1 MKILALE
8 TSAAACSAALC
19 QDGTLLAQSWQ
30 NSGLTHSRTLLPLV
44 DSMLKNCGASL
55 KEVEVIAVA
64 AGPGSFTG
72 LRIGVATAK
81 GLAWPEDKPCAPC
94 STLESMAWPLAHLEG
109 RVIVCAMDARRSQ
122 VYNAL
127 FLAAGEG
134 LQRLTPDRAIGLDQL
149 GEELKKVEKEK
160 IVVGDGA
167 RLCYNT
173 LTEQGITLKMAPEHL
188 RMQSAWGVARAAL
201 ELVRSGGLVSGEE
214 LAPVYCRLSQAE
226 RERLERENGRDP
238 TLAEIAGELD
248 VTVEEIVEA
257 MESGAEVES
266 LQKTIY
272 QGENHDISLMDRI
285 PEKENGQEKLLNR
298 LFLEELLGRLPAK
311 ERQLIYMRYFQD
323 MTQAQIAGKLGI
335 SQVQVSRME
344 KKILRQMRMENS

>member
-1 MKILALE
+1 MQGKVEICGVNTAKLK
-8 TSAAACSAALC
+8 
-19 QDGTLLAQSWQ
+19 
-30 NSGLTHSRTLLPLV
+30 V
-44 DSMLKNCGASL
+44 LKNEETAELL
-55 KEVEVIAVA
+55 KRTKQGDMKAREELIAGNLRLVLSVIQK
-64 AGPGSFTG
+64 FTNRGENVDDLFQVGCIG
-72 LRIGVATAK
+72 LIKAIDNFNVDLDVRFSTYGVPMIIGEIRRFLRSEGMVK
-81 GLAWPEDKPCAPC
+81 VSRPIRELAWKAY
-94 STLESMAWPLAHLEG
+94 A
-109 RVIVCAMDARRSQ
+109 V
-122 VYNAL
+122 
-127 FLAAGEG
+127 
-134 LQRLTPDRAIGLDQL
+134 
-149 GEELKKVEKEK
+149 
-160 IVVGDGA
+160 
-167 RLCYNT
+167 
-173 LTEQGITLKMAPEHL
+173 
-188 RMQSAWGVARAAL
+188 
-201 ELVRSGGLVSGEE
+201 
-214 LAPVYCRLSQAE
+214 

-298 LFLEELLGRLPAK
+298 IFLEELLGRLPAK

-344 KKILRQMRMENS
+344 KKILRQMRMEKV

>member
-1 MKILALE
+1 MEHTLALIE
-8 TSAAACSAALC
+8 KAHEGDKAARDTLAEENMGLVWSMVRRFANRGVEMEDLC
-19 QDGTLLAQSWQ
+19 QIGSIGLLKAIDKFDPSF
-30 NSGLTHSRTLLPLV
+30 
-44 DSMLKNCGASL
+44 
-55 KEVEVIAVA
+55 EVCFSTYAV
-64 AGPGSFTG
+64 PM
-72 LRIGVATAK
+72 I
-81 GLAWPEDKPCAPC
+81 
-94 STLESMAWPLAHLEG
+94 
-109 RVIVCAMDARRSQ
+109 
-122 VYNAL
+122 
-127 FLAAGEG
+127 AGEI
-134 LQRLTPDRAIGLDQL
+134 RRF
-149 GEELKKVEKEK
+149 
-160 IVVGDGA
+160 
-167 RLCYNT
+167 
-173 LTEQGITLKMAPEHL
+173 L
-188 RMQSAWGVARAAL
+188 RSEGV
-201 ELVRSGGLVSGEE
+201 
-214 LAPVYCRLSQAE
+214 

-298 LFLEELLGRLPAK
+298 IFLEELLGRLPAK

-344 KKILRQMRMENS
+344 KKILRQMRMEKV

>member
-1 MKILALE
+1 MEHTLALIE
-8 TSAAACSAALC
+8 KAHEGDKAARDTLAEENMGLVWSMVRRFANRGVEMEDLC
-19 QDGTLLAQSWQ
+19 QIGSIGLLKAIDKFDPSFEVCF
-30 NSGLTHSRTLLPLV
+30 STYAVPMIAGEIRRFLRSEGMVKVSRPIR
-44 DSMLKNCGASL
+44 
-55 KEVEVIAVA
+55 E
-64 AGPGSFTG
+64 
-72 LRIGVATAK
+72 
-81 GLAWPEDKPCAPC
+81 LAWK
-94 STLESMAWPLAHLEG
+94 
-109 RVIVCAMDARRSQ
+109 
-122 VYNAL
+122 AL
-127 FLAAGEG
+127 
-134 LQRLTPDRAIGLDQL
+134 PD
-149 GEELKKVEKEK
+149 
-160 IVVGDGA
+160 
-167 RLCYNT
+167 Y
-173 LTEQGITLKMAPEHL
+173 H
-188 RMQSAWGVARAAL
+188 
-201 ELVRSGGLVSGEE
+201 
-214 LAPVYCRLSQAE
+214 RLSQAE

-298 LFLEELLGRLPAK
+298 IFLEELLGRLPAK

>member
-1 MKILALE
+1 MKV
-8 TSAAACSAALC
+8 
-19 QDGTLLAQSWQ
+19 
-30 NSGLTHSRTLLPLV
+30 SRPIR
-44 DSMLKNCGASL
+44 
-55 KEVEVIAVA
+55 E
-64 AGPGSFTG
+64 
-72 LRIGVATAK
+72 
-81 GLAWPEDKPCAPC
+81 LAWKAY
-94 STLESMAWPLAHLEG
+94 A
-109 RVIVCAMDARRSQ
+109 V
-122 VYNAL
+122 
-127 FLAAGEG
+127 
-134 LQRLTPDRAIGLDQL
+134 
-149 GEELKKVEKEK
+149 
-160 IVVGDGA
+160 
-167 RLCYNT
+167 
-173 LTEQGITLKMAPEHL
+173 
-188 RMQSAWGVARAAL
+188 
-201 ELVRSGGLVSGEE
+201 
-214 LAPVYCRLSQAE
+214 

-298 LFLEELLGRLPAK
+298 IFLEELLGRLPAK

-344 KKILRQMRMENS
+344 KKILRQMRMEKVWRIKEEKKGEAGKGGRKFENIHWNIGGRCATMSEIRRKAGGRTWII

>member
-1 MKILALE
+1 MYAGKVELCGVDTARLPVLSEAEKARLIK
-8 TSAAACSAALC
+8 AARAGDRQARQEMVQGNLRLVLSVV
-19 QDGTLLAQSWQ
+19 QRFAQRGENLDDLFQ
-30 NSGLTHSRTLLPLV
+30 VGCIGLIKAIDNFDPAQPVRFSTYGVPMIIGEIRRFLRSEGMVKVSRPIR
-44 DSMLKNCGASL
+44 
-55 KEVEVIAVA
+55 E
-64 AGPGSFTG
+64 
-72 LRIGVATAK
+72 
-81 GLAWPEDKPCAPC
+81 LAWKAY
-94 STLESMAWPLAHLEG
+94 A
-109 RVIVCAMDARRSQ
+109 V
-122 VYNAL
+122 
-127 FLAAGEG
+127 
-134 LQRLTPDRAIGLDQL
+134 
-149 GEELKKVEKEK
+149 
-160 IVVGDGA
+160 
-167 RLCYNT
+167 
-173 LTEQGITLKMAPEHL
+173 
-188 RMQSAWGVARAAL
+188 
-201 ELVRSGGLVSGEE
+201 
-214 LAPVYCRLSQAE
+214 

-298 LFLEELLGRLPAK
+298 IFLEELLGRLPAK

>member
-1 MKILALE
+1 MYNKVELCGVNTGQLPVLTEAEKRQLLTLAHAGDK
-8 TSAAACSAALC
+8 AARARMVEGNLRLVLSVV
-19 QDGTLLAQSWQ
+19 QRFAQRGENLDDLFQ
-30 NSGLTHSRTLLPLV
+30 VGCIGLIKAIDNFDPAQPVRFSTYGVPMIIGEIRRFLRSEGMVKVSRPIR
-44 DSMLKNCGASL
+44 
-55 KEVEVIAVA
+55 E
-64 AGPGSFTG
+64 
-72 LRIGVATAK
+72 
-81 GLAWPEDKPCAPC
+81 LAWKAY
-94 STLESMAWPLAHLEG
+94 A
-109 RVIVCAMDARRSQ
+109 V
-122 VYNAL
+122 
-127 FLAAGEG
+127 
-134 LQRLTPDRAIGLDQL
+134 
-149 GEELKKVEKEK
+149 
-160 IVVGDGA
+160 
-167 RLCYNT
+167 
-173 LTEQGITLKMAPEHL
+173 
-188 RMQSAWGVARAAL
+188 
-201 ELVRSGGLVSGEE
+201 
-214 LAPVYCRLSQAE
+214 

-298 LFLEELLGRLPAK
+298 IFLEELLGRLPAK

-344 KKILRQMRMENS
+344 KKILRQMRMEKV